1 MEDILEK
8 IVKIGSKWQ
17 VQSEKG
23 RNMGTYD
30 TKAEAEERLRQV
42 HYFKY
47 ANEDLDLL
55 DEDYRKNAIEI
66 ADKEEWNKPIEL
78 IDSNFI
84 IDPDIKSK
92 YIAELEKY
100 RQINGGRFTLLAT
113 ATGITKSQIQVHH
126 IVFRDFGQK
135 ILGLDF
141 KTLDNPDNLIAL
153 TATQHLSIHNLLKNL
168 LIDMDILSPQ
178 DEVLKNAASNA
189 AAALAQHAVDLEDLT
204 NRQIIAYLKATYL
217 DASNAKLANPDRGN
231 YSIAPGHYIIID
243 SDGESKRVSLDEL
256 ADILDVNIESL
267 KKYLN
272 GESNE
277 EIETKLML
285 NDVSIKKADQKARN
299 TAASPVL
306 LIKTDLVSG
315 DIRALNRVKDILTKV
330 LNSNLEFAKLTPEEA
345 HNKLMTDGW
354 CWFPTKT
361 AAQDALGRVGGK
373 GKAVGELV
381 NKALDNFKNNKWF
394 DRRYALGDI
403 WDDKRSTDYKF
414 YALPADEASLT
425 WMKKR
430 LQIQEEEALQTEAL
444 LEDNRTAL
452 VNKSRN
458 VGMYKDQSRGKN
470 RFERKRYSKI
480 ANTVKQYNQIDMN
493 KLFKQDTL
501 QVAIPVVGETDNY
514 TVTIKMEGV
523 INELARNIKAN
534 NNKLEYKTII
544 QALTKIFNTANLYVK
559 CNCSDYKYRFA
570 HWNIVNNV
578 SVDDTASDPGPGKG
592 IRNPKD
598 EDGRGCKHVLLAL
611 ANGDWLMKVA
621 SVINNYIHYA
631 EEKLQKPFLK
641 VIFPKLYGIE
651 AEEMVEQGLID
662 DDKYL
667 DSSAGLIDAINE
679 YGKTRGRYKA
689 GMNKNPVTGTGGR
702 TKKAEEAPEEE

>member
-1 MEDILEK
+1 MIR
-8 IVKIGSKWQ
+8 KIGKIEPKENDVLQ
-17 VQSEKG
+17 
-23 RNMGTYD
+23 
-30 TKAEAEERLRQV
+30 EAEIYKAKERALLTHKDLLNKILPYRRV
-42 HYFKY
+42 FGKKLSDNEAKKY
-47 ANEDLDLL
+47 GADFELWTFIFAADLDLL
-55 DEDYRKNAIEI
+55 NMTL
-66 ADKEEWNKPIEL
+66 KEK
-78 IDSNFI
+78 
-84 IDPDIKSK
+84 
-92 YIAELEKY
+92 
-100 RQINGGRFTLLAT
+100 
-113 ATGITKSQIQVHH
+113 TGIGIGNYQE
-126 IVFRDFGQK
+126 
-135 ILGLDF
+135 
-141 KTLDNPDNLIAL
+141 
-153 TATQHLSIHNLLKNL
+153 LKNL
-168 LIDMDILSPQ
+168 CD
-178 DEVLKNAASNA
+178 
-189 AAALAQHAVDLEDLT
+189 T
-204 NRQIIAYLKATYL
+204 NQISIG
-217 DASNAKLANPDRGN
+217 KLPTEE
-231 YSIAPGHYIIID
+231 ID
-243 SDGESKRVSLDEL
+243 SSLSE
-256 ADILDVNIESL
+256 
-267 KKYLN
+267 
-272 GESNE
+272 
-277 EIETKLML
+277 M
-285 NDVSIKKADQKARN
+285 
-299 TAASPVL
+299 
-306 LIKTDLVSG
+306 
-315 DIRALNRVKDILTKV
+315 
-330 LNSNLEFAKLTPEEA
+330 
-345 HNKLMTDGW
+345 
-354 CWFPTKT
+354 
-361 AAQDALGRVGGK
+361 
-373 GKAVGELV
+373 
-381 NKALDNFKNNKWF
+381 
-394 DRRYALGDI
+394 
-403 WDDKRSTDYKF
+403 
-414 YALPADEASLT
+414 
-425 WMKKR
+425 
-430 LQIQEEEALQTEAL
+430 L

-689 GMNKNPVTGTGGR
+689 GTNKNPVTGTGGR